1 MTGRWTRHKLS
12 ESHKIIKRSIMCK
25 TINSLAKNKKRI
37 ALFNTLF
44 LKDAEAFILDVMHK
58 KKVEIIDFL
67 DFRYVF
73 PCPIIRCPSLN
84 NTASGVEIRKKDGE
98 EHIYVSYLPDDEDE
112 GDWLCDIL
120 LPSDAF
126 DIASLV
132 NDICQAYYV
141 IPQD

>member
-1 MTGRWTRHKLS
+1 
-12 ESHKIIKRSIMCK
+12 MCK

-44 LKDAEAFILDVMHK
+44 LKNDVS
-58 KKVEIIDFL
+58 F
-67 DFRYVF
+67 
-73 PCPIIRCPSLN
+73 CPIILGSSCN

-132 NDICQAYYV
+132 NDICQTHHV